1 MNMKCFP
8 LIAIIVCLFTSNAQ
22 AENAITVAVAANM
35 KYAFDAISVAFTS
48 ETGIAVT
55 SIVSSSGKLTAQ
67 ITHGAPYD
75 LFLSADMKYPA
86 ALYNSGLAETEPKVY
101 ANGILVLW
109 TKKALDLS
117 NGIAILSNSSV
128 RKVAIANPTLA
139 PYGKESLKVL
149 EAYQLS
155 SAVTPKLVYG
165 ESIAQVNQYVDANI
179 VDIGFTAKSVVLSPA
194 LIGKGT
200 WIEVPVEYYTP
211 IAQGMVI
218 LKYGVQHHLHEV
230 RQFYDFILSEQSR
243 KILMQYG
250 YTLPSTDFDQS
261 N

>member
-1 MNMKCFP
+1 MKCFP

-35 KYAFDAISVAFTS
+35 KYAFDAISLAFTS

-67 ITHGAPYD
+67 IKHGAPYD

-86 ALYNSGLAETEPKVY
+86 ALYKAGLAETEPKVY
-101 ANGILVLW
+101 ANGVLVLW

-117 NGIAILSNSSV
+117 NGLAILANASV
-128 RKVAIANPTLA
+128 RKVAIANPALA
-139 PYGKESLKVL
+139 PYGKESLNVL
-149 EAYQLS
+149 AATQLS

-165 ESIAQVNQYVDANI
+165 ESIAQVNQYIDAQI

-194 LIGKGT
+194 LKGKGA
-200 WIEVPVEYYTP
+200 WVEVPAEHYTP

-218 LKYGVQHHLHEV
+218 LNYGLQHHLHEA
-230 RQFYDFILSEQSR
+230 RLFYDFISSEQSR
-243 KILMQYG
+243 KILMQNG
-250 YTLPSTDFDQS
+250 YTLPKTDLHQS